1 MTDNK
6 SFDGNKSEARPKRSS
21 GPRSDGP
28 RGERPRGERPRSEGP
43 RREGGSDSRAGSGGR
58 SFDRSSKPGGSKPG
72 GFRKDGPPG
81 SGPRSSGP
89 SGSGSRDDK
98 PRGGPRDNRSGD
110 RRGGSDF
117 TGPQFTKGKSTSARG
132 VTLNLLVEVVRNK
145 LTLDEAISDSHFFSR
160 LAERDRRF
168 ARQLST
174 TVLRRF
180 GQLNRELVGY
190 LETPLPPK
198 LLSIKLILLMGM
210 AEHFFMRSPSHALV
224 SENVA
229 LARDDHNMRNH
240 HGLVNAILRRVS
252 DRPSHDICSP
262 RFNIPK
268 WMAARWNL
276 AYGDAWLEELSKTM
290 IQTPGLDLAVKPGA
304 EGPDGE
310 HQVMPNGALR
320 YPTGLGT
327 IENLPGFEEGNWWV
341 QDAAAQMPVQMMGDV
356 SGKRVLDLCAAPGG
370 KTMQLA
376 ALGAQV
382 TALDISENRLERVK
396 QNLERCKLEAEVVVC
411 DALEYEPSEKFDAIL
426 LDAPCSATG
435 TLRRHPE
442 LFGQRKED
450 TLLHNRRLQAKLLG
464 KAVKWL
470 KPGGILVYAV
480 CSLEPEEGIEQ
491 VKAGL
496 KALPIEL
503 DTAILDSG
511 SDSGDTTPDWLS
523 ALWTTPG
530 MLQTYP
536 QTWAE
541 MGGLDG
547 FFAARLRRT

>member
-1 MTDNK
+1 MTDKK
-6 SFDGNKSEARPKRSS
+6 SFDGDRSEARPKRSAGTS
-21 GPRSDGP
+21 RPSERGGPRSDN
-28 RGERPRGERPRSEGP
+28 RSNSRSGERTRSGE
-43 RREGGSDSRAGSGGR
+43 R
-58 SFDRSSKPGGSKPG
+58 SFDRSS
-72 GFRKDGPPG
+72 
-81 SGPRSSGP
+81 
-89 SGSGSRDDK
+89 
-98 PRGGPRDNRSGD
+98 D
-110 RRGGSDF
+110 RRGKPDANKSRAPRRDGERSNSDF
-117 TGPQFTKGKSTSARG
+117 SGPQLTKGKSTSARG
-132 VTLNLLVEVVRNK
+132 VTLALLMEVVRNK
-145 LTLDEAISDSHFFSR
+145 LTLDEAIAESRYFSR

-198 LLSIKLILLMGM
+198 LLSIKILLLMGM

-229 LARDDHNMRNH
+229 LARDDRSMRNH
-240 HGLVNAILRRVS
+240 HGLVNAILRKVS
-252 DRPSHDICSP
+252 DRPQHDICSP

-268 WMAARWNL
+268 WMAARWNA
-276 AYGDAWLEELSKTM
+276 AYGDAWLEALSKTM
-290 IQTPGLDLAVKPGA
+290 TQTPGLDLALKPGA

-310 HQVMPNGALR
+310 HQVLPNGALR

-327 IENLPGFEEGNWWV
+327 IENLPGFENGDWWV

-356 SGKRVLDLCAAPGG
+356 AGKRVLDLCAAPGG

-376 ALGAQV
+376 AQGAQV
-382 TALDISENRLERVK
+382 TALDISENRLERLK
-396 QNLERCKLEAEVVVC
+396 QNLERCKLEAEIVAC

-480 CSLEPEEGIEQ
+480 CSLEPEEGVEQ

-496 KALPIEL
+496 KALPITL
-503 DTAILDSG
+503 DTDILDSEA
-511 SDSGDTTPDWLS
+511 TTPDWLS

-536 QTWAE
+536 QTWADL
-541 MGGLDG
+541 GGLDG
-547 FFAARLRRT
+547 FFAARLRLT